1 LFKRL
6 AGKNEGEPW
15 MTRFKNAAEIFRLV
29 DKSNCRKCGELTCL
43 AFAGSVFLG
52 KRKLHECPKLP
63 SEIIEQFSRESD
75 HRRTADPDPGIF
87 LKKLQTE
94 ILSLDL
100 SQAAQRVEAHFS
112 GNKLT
117 IKVLGKDF
125 SIDKKGRLFSDIH
138 INPWVVIPFL
148 TYILHGEGLP
158 VCGQWV
164 SFRELTGGRAQYPLF
179 QKRCE
184 ESIKQV
190 ADHYPDL
197 FNDIIHLF
205 SGQKVEP
212 QFQSDIS
219 VVLLPLPRVPVMICY
234 WLPEEGLGSSLNVF
248 FDETA
253 SRNLD
258 IGSVFM
264 LGTGLAEMFRKIALT
279 HGFSVMA
286 PIAPAR

>member
-1 LFKRL
+1 M
-6 AGKNEGEPW
+6 PH
-15 MTRFKNAAEIFRLV
+15 FKNAAEVFRLL

-43 AFAGSVFLG
+43 ACSGSVFLG
-52 KRKLHECPKLP
+52 KRKLQECPKLP
-63 SEIIEQFSRESD
+63 PEVVERFSVESEHPRKVG
-75 HRRTADPDPGIF
+75 PDSEAF
-87 LKKLQTE
+87 LKRLQSE
-94 ILSLDL
+94 VLSHDL
-100 SQAAQRVEAHFS
+100 SPAAQRVGAHFS

-117 IKVLGKDF
+117 LKVLGKDF
-125 SIDKKGRLFSDIH
+125 TVDTLGHLFSDIH
-138 INPWVVIPFL
+138 INPWVVVPFL

-158 VCGQWV
+158 VSGRWV
-164 SFRELTGGRAQYPLF
+164 SFRELPGGRAQYPLF

-184 ESIKQV
+184 ESIKRV
-190 ADHYPDL
+190 ADRYPDL

-264 LGTGLAEMFRKIALT
+264 LGTGLAEMLRKIALT
-279 HGFSVMA
+279 HGLSVIA
-286 PIAPAR
+286 PIAPAK

>member
-1 LFKRL
+1 M
-6 AGKNEGEPW
+6 P
-15 MTRFKNAAEIFRLV
+15 RFKNAAEVFRLV
-29 DKSNCRKCGELTCL
+29 DKSNCKKCGELTCL

-52 KRKLHECPKLP
+52 KRKLQECPKLP
-63 SEIIEQFSRESD
+63 VKIVERFLVESEQP
-75 HRRTADPDPGIF
+75 RTKGPDSEAF
-87 LKKLQTE
+87 QKRLQAE

-100 SQAAQRVEAHFS
+100 SEAAQRVGDNFS
-112 GNKLT
+112 GGKLT
-117 IKVLGKDF
+117 LKVLGKDF
-125 SIDKKGRLFSDIH
+125 SVDTSGRLFSDIH

-148 TYILHGEGLP
+148 NYILHGEGLP
-158 VCGQWV
+158 VRGRWV

-184 ESIKQV
+184 ESIKRV
-190 ADHYPDL
+190 ADGYPDL
-197 FNDIIHLF
+197 FNDIVHLF
-205 SGQKVEP
+205 SGQKVDP

-219 VVLLPLPRVPVMICY
+219 VVLLPLSRVPVMICY

-279 HGFSVMA
+279 HGLAVIAS
-286 PIAPAR
+286 IAPAR